1 MYAEN
6 NILVGANEN
15 TEVYLLSKLANRHG
29 LIAGA
34 TGTGKTVT
42 LKTLAEA
49 FSDMGV
55 PVFLADMKGDVSG
68 LAKVGEPNAKV
79 TERMEKYNL
88 SDKGFVFKSYPVEFW
103 DLYGEKGLP
112 IRVTISE
119 MGPQLLSKILNLS
132 EAQEGV
138 LNIVFRVADDENLL
152 LIDLKDLK
160 SMINHV
166 SDNAELYESQYG
178 AVAKKSATTLLRSI
192 LTLEDQGGDLFFGE
206 PALELSDFMQ
216 CNDEGKGMINVLD
229 SVKLSTAPELYSTF
243 LLWMI
248 SELYETM
255 PEVGD
260 LDKPKFVFFFDEAHL
275 LFDDMSPAFQKKV
288 EQIIRLIRSKG
299 IGVYFITQSPSDIPD
314 TVLSQLG
321 NRVQHALH
329 AYTPKEQKAVK
340 TAAET
345 FRPNPE
351 FDTTEVISTL
361 GTGEALVS
369 VLEEKGA
376 PSIVQQVDILPP
388 QSYIG
393 AIEDNYRAELM
404 SISSLRGKYR
414 DAVDRE
420 SAYEMLLNKIDN
432 NPNVQSEIPQDAPI
446 REIPNQAEQAPAQQ
460 APTQQAPAEQQA
472 PAQQTPTQQA
482 PAEQQAPAQTQAPE
496 QPKQKGLLEDV
507 IGIAVGTA
515 VDQMAKQTTKSKRK
529 TTRKTTVEK
538 ATTTVVNTAARE
550 VTKGIIRGLFG
561 NMK

>member
-79 TERMEKYNL
+79 TERMEKYSL
-88 SDKGFVFKSYPVEFW
+88 ADKGFVFKSYPVEFW

-388 QSYIG
+388 QSFIG

-446 REIPNQAEQAPAQQ
+446 REIPNQTEQAPAQQ
-460 APTQQAPAEQQA
+460 APAQQAPQQEA
-472 PAQQTPTQQA
+472 PT
-482 PAEQQAPAQTQAPE
+482 QTQAPQQE
-496 QPKQKGLLEDV
+496 APKQKGILEDV

>member
-79 TERMEKYNL
+79 TERMEKYSL
-88 SDKGFVFKSYPVEFW
+88 ADKGFVFKSYPVEFW

-178 AVAKKSATTLLRSI
+178 AIAKKSATTLLRSI

-404 SISSLRGKYR
+404 SISSLRDKYR

-460 APTQQAPAEQQA
+460 APAEQA
-472 PAQQTPTQQA
+472 PAQ
-482 PAEQQAPAQTQAPE
+482 QAPE

>member
-88 SDKGFVFKSYPVEFW
+88 ADKGFVFKSYPVEFW

-388 QSYIG
+388 QSFIG

-404 SISSLRGKYR
+404 SISSLRDKYR
-414 DAVDRE
+414 NAVDRE

-460 APTQQAPAEQQA
+460 APAQQAPAEQQ
-472 PAQQTPTQQA
+472 T
-482 PAEQQAPAQTQAPE
+482 PAQTQAPE

>member
-1 MYAEN
+1 
-6 NILVGANEN
+6 
-15 TEVYLLSKLANRHG
+15 
-29 LIAGA
+29 
-34 TGTGKTVT
+34 
-42 LKTLAEA
+42 
-49 FSDMGV
+49 
-55 PVFLADMKGDVSG
+55 MKD
-68 LAKVGEPNAKV
+68 
-79 TERMEKYNL
+79 
-88 SDKGFVFKSYPVEFW
+88 YPDTMTPEQARTF
-103 DLYGEKGLP
+103 
-112 IRVTISE
+112 
-119 MGPQLLSKILNLS
+119 
-132 EAQEGV
+132 QEGV

-152 LIDLKDLK
+152 LIDIKDLK

-166 SDNAELYESQYG
+166 SDNAEKYENQYG
-178 AVAKKSATTLLRSI
+178 AVAKKSATTLLRS
-192 LTLEDQGGDLFFGE
+192 LLALEDQGGDLFFGE
-206 PALELSDFMQ
+206 PALELTDFMQ

-229 SVKLSTAPELYSTF
+229 AVKLSTAPELYSTF
-243 LLWMI
+243 LLWMM
-248 SELYETM
+248 SELYEKM

-260 LDKPKFVFFFDEAHL
+260 MDKPKFVFFFDEAHL

-288 EQIIRLIRSKG
+288 DQIIRLIRSKG
-299 IGVYFITQSPSDIPD
+299 IGIYFITQSPSDIPD
-314 TVLSQLG
+314 TILAQLG

-345 FRPNPE
+345 FRPNPA
-351 FDTTEVISTL
+351 FDTKEVISNL

-376 PSIVQQVDILPP
+376 PSVVEQVDILPP
-388 QSYIG
+388 QSFIG

-432 NPNVQSEIPQDAPI
+432 NPNIQTEIPQDAPI
-446 REIPNQAEQAPAQQ
+446 REIPNQLEQAPAQPQ
-460 APTQQAPAEQQA
+460 AQQQTQA
-472 PAQQTPTQQA
+472 PAQEA
-482 PAEQQAPAQTQAPE
+482 
-496 QPKQKGLLEDV
+496 PKQKGLLEDV

-515 VDQMAKQTTKSKRK
+515 VDQMAKQTTGSTRKKK

-550 VTKGIIRGLFG
+550 LTKGIIRGIFG

>member
-79 TERMEKYNL
+79 TERMEKYSL
-88 SDKGFVFKSYPVEFW
+88 ADKGFVFKSYPVEFW

-388 QSYIG
+388 QSFIG

-404 SISSLRGKYR
+404 SISSLRDKYR
-414 DAVDRE
+414 NAVDRE

-460 APTQQAPAEQQA
+460 APTQQAPAEQQ
-472 PAQQTPTQQA
+472 T
-482 PAEQQAPAQTQAPE
+482 PAQTQAPE

>member
-79 TERMEKYNL
+79 TERMEKYKL
-88 SDKGFVFKSYPVEFW
+88 ADKGFVFKSYPVEFW

-376 PSIVQQVDILPP
+376 PGIVQQVDILPP

-472 PAQQTPTQQA
+472 PAQQTPTQPA

-515 VDQMAKQTTKSKRK
+515 VDQMTKQTTKSKRK

>member
-88 SDKGFVFKSYPVEFW
+88 ADKGFVFKSYPVEFW

-351 FDTTEVISTL
+351 FDTTQVISTL

-460 APTQQAPAEQQA
+460 APTQQAPAEQA
-472 PAQQTPTQQA
+472 PAQ
-482 PAEQQAPAQTQAPE
+482 QAPE

>member
-79 TERMEKYNL
+79 TERMEKYKL
-88 SDKGFVFKSYPVEFW
+88 ADKGFVFKSYPVEFW
-103 DLYGEKGLP
+103 DLYGEKGSP

-515 VDQMAKQTTKSKRK
+515 VDQMTKQTTKSKRK

>member
-79 TERMEKYNL
+79 TERMEKYKL
-88 SDKGFVFKSYPVEFW
+88 ADKGFVFKSYPVEFW

-446 REIPNQAEQAPAQQ
+446 REIPNQAEQAP
-460 APTQQAPAEQQA
+460 EQV
-472 PAQQTPTQQA
+472 PPQQA

>member
-79 TERMEKYNL
+79 TERMEKYSL
-88 SDKGFVFKSYPVEFW
+88 ADKGFVFKSYPVEFW

-460 APTQQAPAEQQA
+460 APAEQA
-472 PAQQTPTQQA
+472 PAQ
-482 PAEQQAPAQTQAPE
+482 QAPE

>member
-88 SDKGFVFKSYPVEFW
+88 ADKGFVFKSYPVEFW

-460 APTQQAPAEQQA
+460 APAQQAPQQEA
-472 PAQQTPTQQA
+472 PT
-482 PAEQQAPAQTQAPE
+482 QTQAPQQE
-496 QPKQKGLLEDV
+496 APKQKGILEDV

>member
-88 SDKGFVFKSYPVEFW
+88 ADKGFVFKSYPVEFW

-275 LFDDMSPAFQKKV
+275 LFEDMSPAFQKKV

-376 PSIVQQVDILPP
+376 PGIVQQVDILPP

-446 REIPNQAEQAPAQQ
+446 REIPNQAEQAP
-460 APTQQAPAEQQA
+460 EQV
-472 PAQQTPTQQA
+472 PPQQA
-482 PAEQQAPAQTQAPE
+482 PAEQQAPAQTQAPQQE
-496 QPKQKGLLEDV
+496 APRQKGLLEDV

>member
-79 TERMEKYNL
+79 TERMEKYSL
-88 SDKGFVFKSYPVEFW
+88 ADKGFVFKSYPVEFW

-388 QSYIG
+388 QSFIG

-460 APTQQAPAEQQA
+460 APQEQQA
-472 PAQQTPTQQA
+472 PT
-482 PAEQQAPAQTQAPE
+482 QTQAPQQE
-496 QPKQKGLLEDV
+496 APKQKGILEDV

-561 NMK
+561 NMKWFSIISLFIFN

>member
-79 TERMEKYNL
+79 TERMEKYKL
-88 SDKGFVFKSYPVEFW
+88 ADKGFVFKSYPVEFW

-361 GTGEALVS
+361 GTGEVLVS

-515 VDQMAKQTTKSKRK
+515 VDQMTKQTTKSKRK

>member
-1 MYAEN
+1 MDYTS
-6 NILVGANEN
+6 L
-15 TEVYLLSKLANRHG
+15 
-29 LIAGA
+29 
-34 TGTGKTVT
+34 
-42 LKTLAEA
+42 
-49 FSDMGV
+49 
-55 PVFLADMKGDVSG
+55 
-68 LAKVGEPNAKV
+68 
-79 TERMEKYNL
+79 
-88 SDKGFVFKSYPVEFW
+88 
-103 DLYGEKGLP
+103 
-112 IRVTISE
+112 
-119 MGPQLLSKILNLS
+119 
-132 EAQEGV
+132 
-138 LNIVFRVADDENLL
+138 
-152 LIDLKDLK
+152 
-160 SMINHV
+160 
-166 SDNAELYESQYG
+166 
-178 AVAKKSATTLLRSI
+178 
-192 LTLEDQGGDLFFGE
+192 
-206 PALELSDFMQ
+206 
-216 CNDEGKGMINVLD
+216 
-229 SVKLSTAPELYSTF
+229 
-243 LLWMI
+243 
-248 SELYETM
+248 
-255 PEVGD
+255 
-260 LDKPKFVFFFDEAHL
+260 
-275 LFDDMSPAFQKKV
+275 
-288 EQIIRLIRSKG
+288 
-299 IGVYFITQSPSDIPD
+299 PD
-314 TVLSQLG
+314 TVLAQLG

-351 FDTTEVISTL
+351 FDTKEVISNL

-393 AIEDNYRAELM
+393 PIEDNYRAELM

-432 NPNVQSEIPQDAPI
+432 NPNIQSEIPQDAPI
-446 REIPNQAEQAPAQQ
+446 REIPNQAEQAPA
-460 APTQQAPAEQQA
+460 E
-472 PAQQTPTQQA
+472 
-482 PAEQQAPAQTQAPE
+482 QAPAQTQAPE

>member
-79 TERMEKYNL
+79 TERMEKYKL
-88 SDKGFVFKSYPVEFW
+88 ADKGFVFKSYPVEFW

-388 QSYIG
+388 QSFIG

-460 APTQQAPAEQQA
+460 APQEQQA
-472 PAQQTPTQQA
+472 PT
-482 PAEQQAPAQTQAPE
+482 QTQAPQQE
-496 QPKQKGLLEDV
+496 APKQKGLLEDV

>member
-79 TERMEKYNL
+79 TERMEKYKL
-88 SDKGFVFKSYPVEFW
+88 ADKGFVFKSYPVEFW

-446 REIPNQAEQAPAQQ
+446 REIPNQAEQAPEQ
-460 APTQQAPAEQQA
+460 APAQQAPAE
-472 PAQQTPTQQA
+472 
-482 PAEQQAPAQTQAPE
+482 QAPAQTQAPE

>member
-55 PVFLADMKGDVSG
+55 PVFLTDMKGDVSG
-68 LAKVGEPNAKV
+68 LAKVGEPSSKT

-88 SDKGFVFKSYPVEFW
+88 ADKGFVFKSYPVEFW

-152 LIDLKDLK
+152 LIDIKDLK

-166 SDNAELYESQYG
+166 SDNAELYENQYG
-178 AVAKKSATTLLRSI
+178 AVAKKSATTLIRS
-192 LTLEDQGGDLFFGE
+192 LLALEEQGGDLFFGE

-260 LDKPKFVFFFDEAHL
+260 PEKPKFVFFFDEAHL

-288 EQIIRLIRSKG
+288 EQIVRLIRSKG
-299 IGVYFITQSPSDIPD
+299 IGLYFISQSPSDIPD
-314 TVLSQLG
+314 TVLAQLG

-351 FDTTEVISTL
+351 FDTKEVISNL

-376 PSIVQQVDILPP
+376 PGIVQQVDILPP
-388 QSYIG
+388 QSFIG
-393 AIEDNYRAELM
+393 PIEDNYRAELM
-404 SISSLRGKYR
+404 SISPLRAKYR
-414 DAVDRE
+414 EAVDRE

-432 NPNVQSEIPQDAPI
+432 NPNVQTEIPQDAPI
-446 REIPNQAEQAPAQQ
+446 REIPNQAGQAPAPQQ
-460 APTQQAPAEQQA
+460 APQ
-472 PAQQTPTQQA
+472 
-482 PAEQQAPAQTQAPE
+482 QQAPAQTQAPQQE
-496 QPKQKGLLEDV
+496 APKQKGLLEDV

-515 VDQMAKQTTKSKRK
+515 MDQMTNQTKTKSR
-529 TTRKTTVEK
+529 TRKTTKQTTIEK
-538 ATTTVVNTAARE
+538 ATSTAVNTATRE
-550 VTKGIIRGLFG
+550 ITKGIIRGIFG

>member
-68 LAKVGEPNAKV
+68 LAKVGETNSKIA
-79 TERMEKYNL
+79 ERMEKYKL
-88 SDKGFVFKSYPVEFW
+88 AEKGFVFKSYPVEFW

-152 LIDLKDLK
+152 LIDIKDLK

-166 SDNAELYESQYG
+166 SDNAEKYENQYG
-178 AVAKKSATTLLRSI
+178 AVAKKSATTLLRS
-192 LTLEDQGGDLFFGE
+192 LLALEDQGGDLFFGE
-206 PALELSDFMQ
+206 PALELTDFMQ

-229 SVKLSTAPELYSTF
+229 AVKLSTAPELYSTF
-243 LLWMI
+243 LLWMM
-248 SELYETM
+248 SELYEKM

-260 LDKPKFVFFFDEAHL
+260 MDKPKFVFFFDEAHL

-288 EQIIRLIRSKG
+288 DQIIRLIRSKG
-299 IGVYFITQSPSDIPD
+299 IGIYFITQSPSDIPD
-314 TVLSQLG
+314 TILAQLG

-345 FRPNPE
+345 FRPNPA
-351 FDTTEVISTL
+351 FDTKEVISNL

-376 PSIVQQVDILPP
+376 PSVVEQVDILPP
-388 QSYIG
+388 QSFIG

-460 APTQQAPAEQQA
+460 APQEQQA
-472 PAQQTPTQQA
+472 PT
-482 PAEQQAPAQTQAPE
+482 QTQAPQQE
-496 QPKQKGLLEDV
+496 APKQKGILEDV

>member
-88 SDKGFVFKSYPVEFW
+88 ADKGFVFKSYPVEFW

-388 QSYIG
+388 QSFIG

-446 REIPNQAEQAPAQQ
+446 RESPNQAEQAPAQQ
-460 APTQQAPAEQQA
+460 APTQQAPAEQA
-472 PAQQTPTQQA
+472 PAQ
-482 PAEQQAPAQTQAPE
+482 QAPE

>member
-79 TERMEKYNL
+79 TERMEKYKL
-88 SDKGFVFKSYPVEFW
+88 ADKGFVFKSYPVEFW

-460 APTQQAPAEQQA
+460 APA
-472 PAQQTPTQQA
+472 QQA

>member
-79 TERMEKYNL
+79 TERMEKYSL
-88 SDKGFVFKSYPVEFW
+88 ADKGFVFKSYPVEFW

-388 QSYIG
+388 QSFIG

-460 APTQQAPAEQQA
+460 APQEQQA
-472 PAQQTPTQQA
+472 PT
-482 PAEQQAPAQTQAPE
+482 QTQAPQQE
-496 QPKQKGLLEDV
+496 APKQKGILEDV

>member
-1 MYAEN
+1 MGEMFLKKILDKDFEAVTVDELKVIVAHDNIFPISKKDKKALEKIIEN
-6 NILVGANEN
+6 GSTDDNRDKMVAVLKEGLPNSFAILSNLDK
-15 TEVYLLSKLANRHG
+15 Y
-29 LIAGA
+29 
-34 TGTGKTVT
+34 
-42 LKTLAEA
+42 
-49 FSDMGV
+49 
-55 PVFLADMKGDVSG
+55 G
-68 LAKVGEPNAKV
+68 LAA
-79 TERMEKYNL
+79 
-88 SDKGFVFKSYPVEFW
+88 KGFKYQAYPVEFW

-329 AYTPKEQKAVK
+329 AYTPKDQKAVK
-340 TAAET
+340 VAAET

-351 FDTTEVISTL
+351 FETASVISEL
-361 GTGEALVS
+361 GIGEALVS
-369 VLEEKGA
+369 VLDEKDA
-376 PSIVQQVDILPP
+376 LSI
-388 QSYIG
+388 
-393 AIEDNYRAELM
+393 AE
-404 SISSLRGKYR
+404 IVKKYG
-414 DAVDRE
+414 DP
-420 SAYEMLLNKIDN
+420 YLCPIKKIDQYAF
-432 NPNVQSEIPQDAPI
+432 VDFVIIPF
-446 REIPNQAEQAPAQQ
+446 
-460 APTQQAPAEQQA
+460 
-472 PAQQTPTQQA
+472 
-482 PAEQQAPAQTQAPE
+482 
-496 QPKQKGLLEDV
+496 LY
-507 IGIAVGTA
+507 
-515 VDQMAKQTTKSKRK
+515 S
-529 TTRKTTVEK
+529 
-538 ATTTVVNTAARE
+538 
-550 VTKGIIRGLFG
+550 F
-561 NMK
+561 

>member
-388 QSYIG
+388 QSFIG

-460 APTQQAPAEQQA
+460 APQEQQA
-472 PAQQTPTQQA
+472 PT
-482 PAEQQAPAQTQAPE
+482 QTQAPQQE
-496 QPKQKGLLEDV
+496 APKQKGILEDV

>member
-88 SDKGFVFKSYPVEFW
+88 ADKGFVFKSYPVEFW

-388 QSYIG
+388 QSFIG

-460 APTQQAPAEQQA
+460 APA
-472 PAQQTPTQQA
+472 QQA

>member
-68 LAKVGEPNAKV
+68 LAKVGEPSSKT
-79 TERMEKYNL
+79 TERMEKYHL
-88 SDKGFVFKSYPVEFW
+88 ADKGFVFKSYPVEFW

-166 SDNAELYESQYG
+166 SDNAELYENQYG

-216 CNDEGKGMINVLD
+216 TNDEGKGMINVLD

-404 SISSLRGKYR
+404 SISSLRDKYR

-432 NPNVQSEIPQDAPI
+432 NPNVQTEIPQDAPI
-446 REIPNQAEQAPAQQ
+446 REIPNQAEQAPQ
-460 APTQQAPAEQQA
+460 QQA
-472 PAQQTPTQQA
+472 PAQPQAQA
-482 PAEQQAPAQTQAPE
+482 PQQEAPE
-496 QPKQKGLLEDV
+496 KKGILGDV

-515 VDQMAKQTTKSKRK
+515 VDQMAKQSTSKSKRRK
-529 TTRKTTVEK
+529 TTKKTTVEK

-550 VTKGIIRGLFG
+550 ITKGIVRGIFG

>member
-1 MYAEN
+1 MIFIKGVIMYAEN

-68 LAKVGEPNAKV
+68 LAKVGETNSKIA
-79 TERMEKYNL
+79 ERMEKYHL
-88 SDKGFVFKSYPVEFW
+88 AEKGFVFKSYPVEFW

-152 LIDLKDLK
+152 LIDIKDLK

-166 SDNAELYESQYG
+166 SDNAELYENQYG
-178 AVAKKSATTLLRSI
+178 SVAKKSATTLIRSL
-192 LTLEDQGGDLFFGE
+192 LTLEEQGGNLFFGE

-229 SVKLSTAPELYSTF
+229 AVKLSTAPELYSTF

-260 LDKPKFVFFFDEAHL
+260 PEKPKFVFFFDEAHL

-288 EQIIRLIRSKG
+288 EQIVRLIRSKG
-299 IGVYFITQSPSDIPD
+299 IGIYFITQSPSDIPD
-314 TVLSQLG
+314 TVLAQLG

-345 FRPNPE
+345 FRPNPD
-351 FDTTEVISTL
+351 FDTKEVISNL

-393 AIEDNYRAELM
+393 PIEDNYRAELM

-432 NPNVQSEIPQDAPI
+432 NPNVQTEIPQDAPI
-446 REIPNQAEQAPAQQ
+446 REIPNQAQQ
-460 APTQQAPAEQQA
+460 APQQESPQEDA
-472 PAQQTPTQQA
+472 
-482 PAEQQAPAQTQAPE
+482 
-496 QPKQKGLLEDV
+496 PKQKGLLEDV

-515 VDQMAKQTTKSKRK
+515 VGQMTNQTKTKKRK
-529 TTRKTTVEK
+529 TTKKSTIEK
-538 ATTTVVNTAARE
+538 ATTTAVNTATRE
-550 VTKGIIRGLFG
+550 ITKGIIRGIFG

>member
-34 TGTGKTVT
+34 TGTGKTIT

-68 LAKVGEPNAKV
+68 LAKVGEASSKT

-88 SDKGFVFKSYPVEFW
+88 ADKGFVFKSYPVEFW

-119 MGPQLLSKILNLS
+119 MGPQLLSKILNLT

-138 LNIVFRVADDENLL
+138 LNIVFRVADEENLL
-152 LIDLKDLK
+152 LIDIKDLK

-166 SDNAELYESQYG
+166 SENAEIYESTYG
-178 AVAKKSATTLLRSI
+178 AIAKKSATTLLRSL
-192 LTLEDQGGDLFFGE
+192 LTLEEQGGDIFFGE
-206 PALELSDFMQ
+206 PALDLADFMQ
-216 CNDEGKGMINVLD
+216 CNDEGKGIINILD

-243 LLWMI
+243 LLWML

-260 LDKPKFVFFFDEAHL
+260 LEKPKFVFFFDEAHL
-275 LFDDMSPAFQKKV
+275 LFDDMAPAFQKKI
-288 EQIIRLIRSKG
+288 EQIVRLIRSKG
-299 IGVYFITQSPSDIPD
+299 IGLYFISQSPSDIPD
-314 TVLSQLG
+314 DVLAQLG

-345 FRPNPE
+345 FRPNPD
-351 FDTTEVISTL
+351 FDTKEVISNL

-376 PSIVQQVDILPP
+376 PGIVQQVDILPP
-388 QSYIG
+388 QSFIG
-393 AIEDNYRAELM
+393 AIEDSYRAELM
-404 SISSLRGKYR
+404 SISPLRDKYR
-414 DAVDRE
+414 EAVDRE

-432 NPNVQSEIPQDAPI
+432 NPNVQTEIPQDAPI
-446 REIPNQAEQAPAQQ
+446 REIPNQAQQAPAQQ
-460 APTQQAPAEQQA
+460 APSQEQA
-472 PAQQTPTQQA
+472 PAQD
-482 PAEQQAPAQTQAPE
+482 APAQ
-496 QPKQKGLLEDV
+496 KGILGDV

-515 VDQMAKQTTKSKRK
+515 MDQMAKQSTSKKGRK
-529 TTRKTTVEK
+529 TTKKTTVEK
-538 ATTTVVNTAARE
+538 ATNTVVNTAARE
-550 VTKGIIRGLFG
+550 VTKGIIRGIFG

>member
-79 TERMEKYNL
+79 TERMEKYKL
-88 SDKGFVFKSYPVEFW
+88 ADKGFVFKSYPVEFW

-388 QSYIG
+388 QSFIG

-404 SISSLRGKYR
+404 SISSLRDKYR
-414 DAVDRE
+414 NAVDRE

-460 APTQQAPAEQQA
+460 APAQQAPAEQQA
-472 PAQQTPTQQA
+472 PAQ
-482 PAEQQAPAQTQAPE
+482 QAPE

>member
-68 LAKVGEPNAKV
+68 LAKVGEPNSKV

-88 SDKGFVFKSYPVEFW
+88 ADKGFVFKSYPVEFW

-192 LTLEDQGGDLFFGE
+192 LTLEDHEDQGGDLFFGE

-314 TVLSQLG
+314 TVLAQLG

-388 QSYIG
+388 QSFIG

-404 SISSLRGKYR
+404 SISSLRDKYR

-446 REIPNQAEQAPAQQ
+446 REIPNQAEQTPAQQ
-460 APTQQAPAEQQA
+460 APQQEAPTQQQAPAE
-472 PAQQTPTQQA
+472 
-482 PAEQQAPAQTQAPE
+482 TQAPQQE
-496 QPKQKGLLEDV
+496 APKQKGLLEDV

>member
-79 TERMEKYNL
+79 TERMEKYSL
-88 SDKGFVFKSYPVEFW
+88 ADKGFVFKSYPVEFW

-388 QSYIG
+388 QSFIG
-393 AIEDNYRAELM
+393 AIEDNYKAELM
-404 SISSLRGKYR
+404 SISSFRGKYR

-460 APTQQAPAEQQA
+460 APQEQQA
-472 PAQQTPTQQA
+472 PT
-482 PAEQQAPAQTQAPE
+482 QTQAPQQE
-496 QPKQKGLLEDV
+496 APKQKGLLEDV

>member
-88 SDKGFVFKSYPVEFW
+88 ADKGFVFKSYPVEFW

-152 LIDLKDLK
+152 LIDIKDLK

-166 SDNAELYESQYG
+166 SDNAELYENKYG
-178 AVAKKSATTLLRSI
+178 AVAKKSATTLIRSL
-192 LTLEDQGGDLFFGE
+192 LTLEEQGGDLFFGE

-260 LDKPKFVFFFDEAHL
+260 PEKPKFVFFFDEAHL

-288 EQIIRLIRSKG
+288 EQIVRLIRSKG
-299 IGVYFITQSPSDIPD
+299 IGLYFITQSPSDIPD
-314 TVLSQLG
+314 TVLAQLG

-351 FDTTEVISTL
+351 FDTKEVISNL

-393 AIEDNYRAELM
+393 PIEDNYRAELM

-432 NPNVQSEIPQDAPI
+432 NPNIQSEIPQDAPI
-446 REIPNQAEQAPAQQ
+446 REIPNQAEQAPA
-460 APTQQAPAEQQA
+460 E
-472 PAQQTPTQQA
+472 
-482 PAEQQAPAQTQAPE
+482 QAPAQTQAPE

-561 NMK
+561 NMKWFSIIPFYFF

>member
-15 TEVYLLSKLANRHG
+15 TEVYLLSRLANRHG

-68 LAKVGEPNAKV
+68 LAKVGETNSKID
-79 TERMEKYNL
+79 ERMEKYHL
-88 SDKGFVFKSYPVEFW
+88 AEKGFVFKSYPVEFW

-388 QSYIG
+388 QSFIG

-460 APTQQAPAEQQA
+460 APAQQAPAEQQ
-472 PAQQTPTQQA
+472 T
-482 PAEQQAPAQTQAPE
+482 PAQTQAPE

>member
-34 TGTGKTVT
+34 TGTGKTIT

-68 LAKVGEPNAKV
+68 LAKVGEPNSKV

-88 SDKGFVFKSYPVEFW
+88 ADKGFVFKSYPVEFW

-152 LIDLKDLK
+152 LIDIKDLK

-166 SDNAELYESQYG
+166 SDNAELYENQYG
-178 AVAKKSATTLLRSI
+178 AVAKKSATTLIRSL
-192 LTLEDQGGDLFFGE
+192 LTLEEQGGDIFFGE

-288 EQIIRLIRSKG
+288 EQIVRLIRSKG
-299 IGVYFITQSPSDIPD
+299 IGLYFISQSPSDIPD
-314 TVLSQLG
+314 TVLAQLG

-345 FRPNPE
+345 FRPNPK
-351 FDTTEVISTL
+351 FDTTEVISNL

-376 PSIVQQVDILPP
+376 PGIVQQVDILPP

-446 REIPNQAEQAPAQQ
+446 REIPNQTERAPKQAPAQQ
-460 APTQQAPAEQQA
+460 APME
-472 PAQQTPTQQA
+472 
-482 PAEQQAPAQTQAPE
+482 QAPAQTQAPQQE
-496 QPKQKGLLEDV
+496 APRQKGLLEDV

-515 VDQMAKQTTKSKRK
+515 VNQMAKQTTKSKRK

>member
-79 TERMEKYNL
+79 TERMEKYKL
-88 SDKGFVFKSYPVEFW
+88 ADKGFVFKSYPVEFW

-388 QSYIG
+388 QSFIG

-404 SISSLRGKYR
+404 SISPFRGKYR

-432 NPNVQSEIPQDAPI
+432 NPNIQTEIPQDAPI
-446 REIPNQAEQAPAQQ
+446 REIPNQAEQAPAQETPTQ
-460 APTQQAPAEQQA
+460 EAPAQQQAPAE
-472 PAQQTPTQQA
+472 
-482 PAEQQAPAQTQAPE
+482 TQAPQQE
-496 QPKQKGLLEDV
+496 APRQKGLLEDV

>member
-68 LAKVGEPNAKV
+68 LAKVGEANSKID
-79 TERMEKYNL
+79 ERMEKYHL
-88 SDKGFVFKSYPVEFW
+88 ADKGFVFKSYPVEFW

-216 CNDEGKGMINVLD
+216 TNDEGKGMINVLD

-404 SISSLRGKYR
+404 SISSLREKYR

-432 NPNVQSEIPQDAPI
+432 NPNVQTEIPQDTPI
-446 REIPNQAEQAPAQQ
+446 REIPNQAEQTPAQEAPQQQAPAQQ
-460 APTQQAPAEQQA
+460 APGQEA
-472 PAQQTPTQQA
+472 
-482 PAEQQAPAQTQAPE
+482 
-496 QPKQKGLLEDV
+496 PKQKGILEDV

-515 VDQMAKQTTKSKRK
+515 VDQMAKQTTTKSRRRK
-529 TTRKTTVEK
+529 TTKKTTVEK

-550 VTKGIIRGLFG
+550 VTKGIIRGIFG

>member
-79 TERMEKYNL
+79 TERMEKYSL
-88 SDKGFVFKSYPVEFW
+88 ADKGFVFKSYPVEFW

-216 CNDEGKGMINVLD
+216 CNDEGKGIINVLD

-404 SISSLRGKYR
+404 SISSLRDKYR

-460 APTQQAPAEQQA
+460 APAQQAPAEQA
-472 PAQQTPTQQA
+472 PAQ
-482 PAEQQAPAQTQAPE
+482 QAPE

>member
-68 LAKVGEPNAKV
+68 LAKVGEPSSKT
-79 TERMEKYNL
+79 TERMEKYHL
-88 SDKGFVFKSYPVEFW
+88 ADKGFVFKSYPVEFW

-152 LIDLKDLK
+152 LIDIKDLK

-166 SDNAELYESQYG
+166 SDNAELYENQYG
-178 AVAKKSATTLLRSI
+178 AVAKKSATTLIRSL
-192 LTLEDQGGDLFFGE
+192 LTLEEQGGNLFFGE

-229 SVKLSTAPELYSTF
+229 AVKLSTAPELYSTF

-260 LDKPKFVFFFDEAHL
+260 PEKPKFVFFFDEAHL

-288 EQIIRLIRSKG
+288 DQIIRLIRSKG
-299 IGVYFITQSPSDIPD
+299 IGIYFITQSPSDIPD
-314 TVLSQLG
+314 TVLAQLG

-351 FDTTEVISTL
+351 FDTKEVISNL

-376 PSIVQQVDILPP
+376 PGIVQQVDILPP
-388 QSYIG
+388 QSFIG
-393 AIEDNYRAELM
+393 PIEDNYRAELM

-432 NPNVQSEIPQDAPI
+432 NPNVQSEIPEDAPI
-446 REIPNQAEQAPAQQ
+446 REIPNQAQEAPQ
-460 APTQQAPAEQQA
+460 QQA
-472 PAQQTPTQQA
+472 PAQQTPQQEA
-482 PAEQQAPAQTQAPE
+482 
-496 QPKQKGLLEDV
+496 PKQKGLLEDV

-515 VDQMAKQTTKSKRK
+515 VDQMAKQTTTKSGRKRK

-550 VTKGIIRGLFG
+550 VTKGIIRGIFG

>member
-88 SDKGFVFKSYPVEFW
+88 ADKGFVFKSYPVEFW

-446 REIPNQAEQAPAQQ
+446 REIPNQVEQAP
-460 APTQQAPAEQQA
+460 EQV
-472 PAQQTPTQQA
+472 PPQQA
-482 PAEQQAPAQTQAPE
+482 PAEQQAPAQTQSPQQEAPR
-496 QPKQKGLLEDV
+496 QKGLLEDV